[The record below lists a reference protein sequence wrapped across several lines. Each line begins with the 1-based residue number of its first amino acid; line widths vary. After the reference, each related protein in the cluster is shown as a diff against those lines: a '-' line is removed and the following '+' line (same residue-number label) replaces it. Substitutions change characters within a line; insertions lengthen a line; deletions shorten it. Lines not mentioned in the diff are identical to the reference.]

1 VTTLSRLQEQIQVA
15 ISESKPLCIV
25 GGDSKRHLGR
35 EPVGETLDVAGYSGV
50 VEYQPTEL
58 VITVRAGTSISELQS
73 ILAEQDQSLACDPP
87 EFDGKATVGG
97 SLACNQ
103 SGPARPWHGSI
114 RDHVLGVRLIN
125 GKGEHLQFGG
135 QVMKNVA
142 GYDVSRLQAGA
153 MGTYGLITEVSLKV
167 MPRPEASITV
177 RRAAD
182 ADDAIRM
189 MNEIGASPAPLTGAC
204 WCDSSLYLR
213 LSGPSAVI
221 EAAAAELGG
230 ETHSEDLSFW
240 TLLREQ
246 QLPFFDASSD
256 WWRFSVRPNSAH
268 VVPEGDWL
276 INWGGAERWL
286 AGQHD
291 HEELERIASRC
302 GGEVTWSRGGDRH
315 AERLPSVSKS
325 KRALLTKLKQAFDP
339 AGVFNPGR
347 LYSWM

>member
-1 VTTLSRLQEQIQVA
+1 MTALSQLQEQVRAA
-15 ISESKPLCIV
+15 ISASSPLCIV

-58 VITVRAGTSISELQS
+58 VITVRAGTSISELQN
-73 ILAEQDQSLACDPP
+73 ILAERDQWLACDPP
-87 EFDGKATVGG
+87 EFGGKATVGG

-103 SGPARPWHGSI
+103 SGPARPWQGSI
-114 RDHVLGVRLIN
+114 RDHVLGIRLIN

-153 MGTYGLITEVSLKV
+153 MGTFGLITEVSLKV

-177 RRAAD
+177 RRRAD
-182 ADDAIRM
+182 IDDAIGI
-189 MNEIGASPAPLTGAC
+189 MNEIGTSPTPLTGAC
-204 WCDSSLYLR
+204 WHDGSLYLR

-221 EAAAAELGG
+221 EVAAAELSG

-246 QLPFFDASSD
+246 QLPFFDTSSD

-268 VVPEGDWL
+268 AKPEGDWL
-276 INWGGAERWL
+276 INWNGAERWL
-286 AGQHD
+286 KGQYD
-291 HEELERIASRC
+291 REELERIASRC
-302 GGEVTWSRGGDRH
+302 GGEVTWSGGGDRH

-325 KRALLTKLKQAFDP
+325 KRALLISLKQAFDP

-347 LYSWM
+347 LYSWL